1 MDIASGFV
9 AHVLR
14 AVERLG
20 ARFSIPVLLSVALAL
35 AVGVL
40 IGDHLLPA
48 SEPIIAAPFRW

>member
-14 AVERLG
+14 AVERLD